1 LRSWGNG
8 TRRRSAHGA
17 FAVPEG
23 GTAGP
28 SPALRAGRD
37 DKFKGSGPPWQW
49 WRWRDRVKQQQPTR
63 FRFAHVLFNPA
74 TILGSSPGLTFESG
88 ILSEITL
95 LVNFWVPMSS
105 PQPDNS
111 ELEAAP
117 ESGESFGAIF
127 SEYEQSHAR
136 KGEGGGTQIEG
147 TVIAVSADSVFVD
160 IGYKTE
166 GVLPLAIFQS
176 GNEAVK
182 PGDQLLVAVKGRNL
196 EGYYELSRFKV
207 EQPRDWSALEQAF
220 TAKAIIAGTVTGVVK
235 GGVSVDVGVRAF
247 MPASRSGARD
257 AADLER
263 LVGQQIRCRII
274 KLEVSEEDVVVD
286 RRAVTEEE
294 DRSNKERR
302 YSELKEGETV
312 HGEVRSLTGYG
323 AFVDIG
329 GVDAL
334 LHVGDISWS
343 RVSNPEDVLSV
354 GQQIEARVLKID
366 SAKQRIGI
374 GMKQLLPHPW
384 DGVAAKLKAGD
395 RVHGTVTRVTDFGA
409 FVEIEPG
416 VEGLIHLSEMSWAKK
431 VRKPSDV
438 LKTGDTVEAV
448 VLGVNMGERRLSLGL
463 KQTLGDPWA
472 EIEQKFPAGSA
483 IEGPVTSFTKFG
495 AFVQLADGVEG
506 MIHVSEISAEKRIHH
521 PQDVLRVGQIVK
533 AQVLEVDKAKR
544 QLRLSMKQRVTVSV
558 DEYLAEHPPGS
569 VVSGRIIE
577 VAQGLARVEL
587 GEGIEGTCRTGTER
601 TVAEAPAGEGRVDLS
616 ALSSMLKAR
625 WTGGPSSVPAKP
637 EGINV
642 GQIRSFRVKPFEPDA
657 KKIDLLLV

>member
-1 LRSWGNG
+1 M
-8 TRRRSAHGA
+8 
-17 FAVPEG
+17 P
-23 GTAGP
+23 
-28 SPALRAGRD
+28 
-37 DKFKGSGPPWQW
+37 
-49 WRWRDRVKQQQPTR
+49 
-63 FRFAHVLFNPA
+63 NPH
-74 TILGSSPGLTFESG
+74 
-88 ILSEITL
+88 
-95 LVNFWVPMSS
+95 
-105 PQPDNS
+105 PDNS
-111 ELEAAP
+111 ELEAAAP

-136 KGEGGGTQIEG
+136 KGEGGGRQIEG

-166 GVLPLAIFQS
+166 GVLPLAVFQS

-182 PGDQLLVAVKGRNL
+182 PGDQLLVGVKGRNL

-220 TAKAIIAGTVTGVVK
+220 ASKAIIAGTVTGVVK

-263 LVGQQIRCRII
+263 LVGQEIRCRII
-274 KLEVSEEDVVVD
+274 KLEVGEEDVVVD

-294 DRSNKERR
+294 DRSSKERR

-312 HGEVRSLTGYG
+312 HGEVRSLTSYG

-395 RVHGTVTRVTDFGA
+395 RVHGTVTRVADFGA

-506 MIHVSEISAEKRIHH
+506 MIHVSEISAEKRIQH
-521 PQDVLRVGQIVK
+521 PQDVLRAGQIVK

-544 QLRLSMKQRVTVSV
+544 QLRLSMKQPVTVSV

-569 VVSGRIIE
+569 VVTGRIID
-577 VAQGLARVEL
+577 VAHGVARVEL
-587 GEGIEGTCRTGTER
+587 GEGIQGTCRTGTESPA
-601 TVAEAPAGEGRVDLS
+601 AEAPSSEGRADLS
-616 ALSSMLKAR
+616 SLSSMLKAR
-625 WTGGPSSVPAKP
+625 WTGGASSGPAKP
-637 EGINV
+637 EGIYA
-642 GQIRSFRVKPFEPDA
+642 GQIRSFRVKPLEPDA
-657 KKIDLLLV
+657 KRIDLELV

>member
-1 LRSWGNG
+1 
-8 TRRRSAHGA
+8 
-17 FAVPEG
+17 
-23 GTAGP
+23 
-28 SPALRAGRD
+28 
-37 DKFKGSGPPWQW
+37 
-49 WRWRDRVKQQQPTR
+49 
-63 FRFAHVLFNPA
+63 
-74 TILGSSPGLTFESG
+74 
-88 ILSEITL
+88 
-95 LVNFWVPMSS
+95 MSS

-117 ESGESFGAIF
+117 ENGESFGAIF

-136 KGEGGGTQIEG
+136 KGEGGGRQIEG
-147 TVIAVSADSVFVD
+147 KVIAVSADSVFVD

-176 GNEAVK
+176 GNETVK
-182 PGDQLLVAVKGRNL
+182 PGDQLLVSVKGRNL

-220 TAKAIIAGTVTGVVK
+220 TAKTIIAGTVTGVVK

-274 KLEVSEEDVVVD
+274 KLDVSDEDVVVD

-294 DRSNKERR
+294 DRSTKEQR

-395 RVHGTVTRVTDFGA
+395 RVHGTVTRVADFGA
-409 FVEIEPG
+409 FVELEPG

-448 VLGVNMGERRLSLGL
+448 VLGVNMAERRLSLGL

-472 EIEQKFPAGSA
+472 EIERKFPAGSA

-506 MIHVSEISAEKRIHH
+506 MIHVSEISGEKRVHH

-569 VVSGRIIE
+569 VVSGRIVE

-642 GQIRSFRVKPFEPDA
+642 GQIRSFRVKPLEPDA
-657 KKIDLLLV
+657 KKIDLVLV

>member
-1 LRSWGNG
+1 
-8 TRRRSAHGA
+8 
-17 FAVPEG
+17 
-23 GTAGP
+23 
-28 SPALRAGRD
+28 
-37 DKFKGSGPPWQW
+37 
-49 WRWRDRVKQQQPTR
+49 
-63 FRFAHVLFNPA
+63 
-74 TILGSSPGLTFESG
+74 
-88 ILSEITL
+88 
-95 LVNFWVPMSS
+95 MSS

-111 ELEAAP
+111 ESEAAP

-136 KGEGGGTQIEG
+136 KGEGGGRQIEG
-147 TVIAVSADSVFVD
+147 KVIAVSADSVFVD

-176 GNEAVK
+176 GNETVK
-182 PGDQLLVAVKGRNL
+182 PGDQLLVSVKGRNL

-220 TAKAIIAGTVTGVVK
+220 TAKTIIAGTVTGVVK

-274 KLEVSEEDVVVD
+274 KLDVSDEDVVVD

-294 DRSNKERR
+294 DRSTKEQR

-395 RVHGTVTRVTDFGA
+395 RVHGTVTRVADFGA
-409 FVEIEPG
+409 FVELEPG

-472 EIEQKFPAGSA
+472 EIERKFPAGSA
-483 IEGPVTSFTKFG
+483 IEGPVTNFTKFG

-569 VVSGRIIE
+569 VVSGRIVE

-642 GQIRSFRVKPFEPDA
+642 GQIRSFRVKPLEPDA
-657 KKIDLLLV
+657 KRVDLLLV